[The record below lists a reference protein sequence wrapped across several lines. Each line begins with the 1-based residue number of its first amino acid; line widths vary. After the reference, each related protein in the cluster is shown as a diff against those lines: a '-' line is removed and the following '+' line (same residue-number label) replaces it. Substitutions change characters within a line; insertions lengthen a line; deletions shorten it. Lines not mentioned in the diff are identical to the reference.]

1 MSSFWSLW
9 ISALILIV
17 VLGCWWL
24 VWIVRRNQPSDR
36 VENRSVGHEVDG
48 IEELDNPLPKWWYWM
63 FIGLI
68 LFSLLYLAL
77 YPGLGN
83 YQGLLGWSQT
93 KAWEQEMERARE
105 EYGPLFAQYAGTDVP
120 ELAHNGEAMQAA
132 QRLFSNNCATCHGS
146 AGRGGYGF
154 PNLTDDNW
162 IWGGSVD
169 AIKHTLTNGRQANM
183 PARGI
188 NPNLSN
194 DQLGDITEYV
204 LSLNDR
210 SGVDEAAAEQGKALF
225 AQACS
230 TCHGKDGKGNQSM
243 GAPNLTNDTWLYGGD
258 RDTIMETLQYG
269 RNGHMP
275 AQNQL
280 SEDQIHLLTAYVYRL
295 SGQHRNDEG
304 AE

>member
-1 MSSFWSLW
+1 MSSFWSIW

-17 VLGCWWL
+17 VFGCWWL
-24 VWIVRRNQPSDR
+24 LWIVRRNQPTDK

-105 EYGPLFAQYAGTDVP
+105 KYGPLFAQYADTDVP
-120 ELAHNGEAMQAA
+120 ELARNGEAMQAA

-210 SGVDEAAAEQGKALF
+210 SGVDKAAAEQGEELF
-225 AQACS
+225 AQACT

-295 SGQHRNDEG
+295 SGQHRDEG

>member
-68 LFSLLYLAL
+68 LFSLLYLVL

-93 KAWEQEMERARE
+93 TAWEQKMEEAQE
-105 EYGPLFAQYAGTDVP
+105 QYGPLFAKYAETGVP
-120 ELAHNGEAMQAA
+120 ELAHNREAMQSA
-132 QRLFSNNCATCHGS
+132 QRLFSNNCANCHGS

-154 PNLTDDNW
+154 PKLTDGNW

-194 DQLGDITEYV
+194 DELADITEYV

-210 SGVDEAAAEQGKALF
+210 EDVDAEAAKRGKPMF

-230 TCHGKDGKGNQSM
+230 TCHGQNAKGNQSM
-243 GAPNLTNDTWLYGGD
+243 GAPNLTNDIWLYGGD

-269 RNGHMP
+269 REGRMP
-275 AQNQL
+275 AQTQL
-280 SEDQIHLLTAYVYRL
+280 TEDQIHLLTAYVFRL
-295 SGQHRNDEG
+295 SGQHRDED

>member
-1 MSSFWSLW
+1 MSSFWSIW

-17 VLGCWWL
+17 VFGCWWL
-24 VWIVRRNQPSDR
+24 LWIVRRNQPTDK

-105 EYGPLFAQYAGTDVP
+105 KYGPLFAQYAETDVP
-120 ELAHNGEAMQAA
+120 ELARNGEAMQAA

-210 SGVDEAAAEQGKALF
+210 SGVDKAAAEQGEELF
-225 AQACS
+225 AQACT

-295 SGQHRNDEG
+295 SGQHRDEG

>member
-1 MSSFWSLW
+1 MSSFWSIW
-9 ISALILIV
+9 ISALILLV
-17 VLGCWWL
+17 VFGCWWL
-24 VWIVRRNQPSDR
+24 LWIVRRNQPSDR

-63 FIGLI
+63 FVGLI

-93 KAWEQEMERARE
+93 KAWEQEMKQARE
-105 EYGPLFAQYAGTDVP
+105 EYGPLFAQYAETDVP

-169 AIKHTLTNGRQANM
+169 AIRHTLTNGRQANM

-188 NPNLSN
+188 NPDLSN

-210 SGVDEAAAEQGKALF
+210 DDVNPEAAERGKPLY
-225 AQACS
+225 AQACV
-230 TCHGKDGKGNQSM
+230 TCHGQDAKGNQAM
-243 GAPNLTNDTWLYGGD
+243 GAPNLTNDIWLYGGD
-258 RDTIMETLQYG
+258 RKTIMETLKYG
-269 RNGHMP
+269 RQGNMP
-275 AQNQL
+275 AQAQL
-280 SEDQIHLLTAYVYRL
+280 SEDQIHLMTAYVYRL
-295 SGQHRNDEG
+295 SEQHRDEG
-304 AE
+304 AQ

>member
-1 MSSFWSLW
+1 MSSFWSIW
-9 ISALILIV
+9 ISALILLV
-17 VLGCWWL
+17 VFGCWWL
-24 VWIVRRNQPSDR
+24 LWIVRRNQPTDK

-93 KAWEQEMERARE
+93 EAWEQEMDRARE
-105 EYGPLFAQYAGTDVP
+105 EYGPLFAQYAETDVP
-120 ELAHNGEAMQAA
+120 ELARNGEAMQAA
-132 QRLFSNNCATCHGS
+132 QRLFSNNCSTCHGS

-169 AIKHTLTNGRQANM
+169 AIKQTLTNGREANM
-183 PARGI
+183 PARGV
-188 NPNLSN
+188 NPNLSK
-194 DQLGDITEYV
+194 DELGDITEYV

-210 SGVDEAAAEQGKALF
+210 DDVDAEAAERGKPLF
-225 AQACS
+225 AEACS
-230 TCHGKDGKGNQSM
+230 SCHGKDGKGNQSM

-275 AQNQL
+275 AQKQL

-295 SGQHRNDEG
+295 SGQHREEG

>member
-1 MSSFWSLW
+1 MSSFWSIW

-93 KAWEQEMERARE
+93 EAWEREMEAARE
-105 EYGPLFAQYAGTDVP
+105 KYGPLFAQYADTPAP

-210 SGVDEAAAEQGKALF
+210 SDVNEAAAERGKPLF

-230 TCHGKDGKGNQSM
+230 TCHGQNAKGNQNM

-258 RDTIMETLQYG
+258 RGTIMETLQYG

-275 AQNQL
+275 AQKQL
-280 SEDQIHLLTAYVYRL
+280 SEDQIHLMAAYVYRL
-295 SGQHRNDEG
+295 SGQHREKG